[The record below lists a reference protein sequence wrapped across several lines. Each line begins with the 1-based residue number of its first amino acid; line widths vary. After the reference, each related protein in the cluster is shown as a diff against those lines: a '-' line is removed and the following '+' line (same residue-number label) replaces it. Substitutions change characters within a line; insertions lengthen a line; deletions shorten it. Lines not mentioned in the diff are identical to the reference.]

1 LGMGL
6 TIAKRVCYSDE
17 RTASPKEI
25 AMAKKIRVGVIL
37 DPGVHEKVKVLA
49 EQEDVSVSYIIRRC
63 LVAYVKSQGEATG
76 VES

>member
-1 LGMGL
+1 
-6 TIAKRVCYSDE
+6 
-17 RTASPKEI
+17 
-25 AMAKKIRVGVIL
+25 MAKKIRVGVIL